1 MLVTRQP
8 VLRRFWYPVMPL
20 ELLEDG
26 PKPFRLLGED
36 IVLWR
41 TTDGRLVALEDRCCH
56 RTAKL
61 SAGWVSDSR
70 ITCGYHGWAYDETG
84 RCVEVPRHPELIHGQ
99 RVRRF
104 HSEVRYDHVW
114 VALEEP
120 LTGIPHLPE
129 AEDRGYRVVP
139 EFHEVWRCAALR
151 VMENGFDNAHIQFVH
166 RNTFGDQKDP
176 VPALPTI
183 VEHDFGFEMRATIKV
198 WNNEQQKANLRDA
211 STYTVRHQNTTW
223 YLPFLRKLHIR
234 YPSGLVHAIVTAA
247 TPIDDRH
254 SQICQWAYRN
264 DSEVDTPAANI
275 IAFDRQVTLEDRAI
289 LESTDPDVPL
299 ALDSELEFHMP
310 SDRPGMIMRKRLQAL
325 LAAHGEVEHSAHVGV
340 RLTTA
345 AD

>member
-84 RCVEVPRHPELIHGQ
+84 RCVMVPQNPELARGR

-104 HSEVRYDHVW
+104 HSQARYSYAW
-114 VALEEP
+114 VALDEP
-120 LTGIPHLPE
+120 LDAIPEFSE
-129 AEDRGYRVVP
+129 AGDPAFRVVP
-139 EFHEVWRCAALR
+139 EFFEVWRCAGLR
-151 VMENGFDNAHIQFVH
+151 VMENSFDNAHIQFVH

-176 VPALPTI
+176 VPAPPSI
-183 VEHDFGFEMRATIKV
+183 VENAGGFEMSADVKV
-198 WNNEQQKANLRDA
+198 WNNDQQKSNLKD
-211 STYTVRHQNTTW
+211 SGHYTTRHLTSSW
-223 YLPFLRKLHIR
+223 YRPFLRKLHIR

-247 TPIDDRH
+247 TPIDDHH

-264 DSEVDTPAANI
+264 DSEADAPAAGI
-275 IAFDRQVTLEDRAI
+275 IAFDRQVTLEDKAI

-299 ALDSELEFHMP
+299 SLDSGEEFHMP
-310 SDRPGMIMRKRLQAL
+310 SDRPGMVMRRQLLAL
-325 LAAHGEVEHSAHVGV
+325 LAAHGETEARGREAGV
-340 RLTTA
+340 VMDP